1 MRIRSI
7 VAVILLFLLFLLF
20 LLLQMPAAVVA
31 PLLKRYSGNQLEL
44 SAVEGSIWQGRAQVF
59 SLRGTTLLESVQ
71 WRLSPWG
78 LLLLQL
84 RGDIGSRNG
93 SASFAVSSEHVT
105 LSTEGLVLPLA
116 PLSQLDA
123 SLVPFQ
129 LRGRVELLTQ
139 RFSVARDGGAGS
151 LQLRLLDLGSGLVA
165 VPSIGHYRIQVS
177 PMRNAYRFT
186 AATERGP
193 LRVTG
198 DGRWQP
204 GKGGAIRLQ
213 LHPEDQA
220 EALRPLLSL
229 AGRPAASGDYYL
241 NASFR

>member
-1 MRIRSI
+1 MRVRTIF
-7 VAVILLFLLFLLF
+7 AVILLFLLF

-31 PLLKRYSGNQLEL
+31 PLLKQYSNSLLEV
-44 SAVEGSIWQGRAQVF
+44 SAAEGSVWQGQAQSI
-59 SLRGTTLLESVQ
+59 SLRGTTLLGPVQ

-84 RGDIGSRNG
+84 RGDIKSLNG
-93 SASFAVSSEHVT
+93 SASFVVSSDKVT
-105 LSTEGLVLPLA
+105 LSADRQVLPLA
-116 PLSQLDA
+116 PLAMLDR
-123 SLVPFQ
+123 SLAQYQ
-129 LRGRVELLTQ
+129 LRGQLELLSEQ
-139 RFSVARDGGAGS
+139 FSFAPGGGAGS
-151 LQLRLLDLGSGLVA
+151 LQLRLLDLGSALVS
-165 VPSIGHYRIQVS
+165 VPSIGHYRIQIS
-177 PMRNAYRFT
+177 PMRDAYRFN

-213 LHPEDQA
+213 LHPDSEA

-229 AGRPAASGDYYL
+229 AGRPAANGDYYL
-241 NASFR
+241 NTSFR